1 MDVELE
7 KDLCSPLIAR
17 VRGLHS
23 LFYLSHSTPK
33 CAIKSFELIY
43 GHQVLTRRN
52 RMLNQE
58 RKQLFVCCFYFHP
71 FLSKAAN
78 HESGVICVLFNKQHS
93 CFKLPI
99 KSLAAEY
106 TSDSI
111 LLFSV
116 QTKSINCSHF
126 KLK

>member
-1 MDVELE
+1 
-7 KDLCSPLIAR
+7 
-17 VRGLHS
+17 
-23 LFYLSHSTPK
+23 
-33 CAIKSFELIY
+33 
-43 GHQVLTRRN
+43 
-52 RMLNQE
+52 MLNQE

-78 HESGVICVLFNKQHS
+78 HEFGVICALFNKQHS
-93 CFKLPI
+93 CFKLAI
-99 KSLAAEY
+99 KTFAAGY

-111 LLFSV
+111 LLFSF